1 MRRSLRFLPCLL
13 AAAGLA
19 ACGPEPQLDVRVAET
34 TPAPPAETQAQPP
47 GELPPGHPPIGET
60 PVAPVAPSGAPL
72 PEGHPPI
79 EGGMA
84 GEIPGASFEMPP
96 VEPGTGTGG
105 MALVWTPPAS
115 WVVEPPA
122 NPMRRGQYRVPGPG
136 GDAECAVFYFGP
148 GQGGDPQSNVERW
161 ASQFVTEDGRP
172 GTAVMQTREL
182 ATGDAK
188 ILVVETKGTFM
199 AGSMMGMPSQPRPG
213 QALLGAVVEG
223 PDAYW
228 FFKLTGP
235 EATVEAQREPFDA
248 MLRSVRRGG

>member
-19 ACGPEPQLDVRVAET
+19 ACGPEPQLDVRVAT
-34 TPAPPAETQAQPP
+34 ATPAPASEAEGSGA
-47 GELPPGHPPIGET
+47 LPPGHPP
-60 PVAPVAPSGAPL
+60 VAAAPAVGAGL

-79 EGGMA
+79 EPGGPSDQV
-84 GEIPGASFEMPP
+84 PGAGFAMPA
-96 VEPGTGTGG
+96 VEPGTGSGA

-172 GTAVMQTREL
+172 GSAVMQTREL

-235 EATVEAQREPFDA
+235 AATVEAQREPFDA

>member
-1 MRRSLRFLPCLL
+1 MYRLLRSLPLLLL
-13 AAAGLA
+13 AAAFAG
-19 ACGPEPQLDVRVAET
+19 CGGEPPLDVEVAAGT
-34 TPAPPAETQAQPP
+34 ATPAAARPD
-47 GELPPGHPPIGET
+47 ELPPGHPPVGT
-60 PVAPVAPSGAPL
+60 PAVPPL
-72 PEGHPPI
+72 PAGHPPLPADGAAAAPATGALMPVVAPGG
-79 EGGMA
+79 EGA
-84 GEIPGASFEMPP
+84 
-96 VEPGTGTGG
+96 
-105 MALVWTPPAS
+105 MALLWTAPAS
-115 WVVEPPA
+115 WVAETPA

-172 GTAVMQTREL
+172 GSAVMQTREL

-235 EATVEAQREPFDA
+235 AATVEAQREPFDA